1 MRLRVPVLLALLAWT
16 SPVLAWSDA
25 GRCNIGAAFPPSG
38 EIPANIPALVVPSY
52 GSDPTLLSFVLV
64 EADGTE
70 TPVEATER
78 ESTSPI
84 GHAFVPTAPLTVGAH
99 YRVHVG
105 PCLIESGV
113 PGYTFDYTVVAPLS
127 TPVDLGLTL
136 SPLRRRFWPGEAGP
150 ADDVTRFS
158 VDATFERSAAE
169 AAWLSLYELD
179 WSATTPTSGT
189 TSPVG
194 FDVLGVRREIEIAC
208 PASTSTLRALPEG
221 ELRVNVLATSS
232 VAPTL
237 EDAASTTTVCAD
249 AIDVPTDVGVDGGS
263 SADAGMTDAGMTDA
277 GMTDAGMSEPPAACA
292 ASAGSR
298 SASDGA
304 RAGMLILLAL
314 FFTRAKRRAARP
326 SSRS

>member
-1 MRLRVPVLLALLAWT
+1 MRLRVPVLFVLLAWT

-64 EADGTE
+64 AEDGTE
-70 TPVEATER
+70 TLVEATER
-78 ESTSPI
+78 ESTSPL
-84 GHAFVPTAPLTVGAH
+84 GHAFLPTAPLTVGAQ
-99 YRVHVG
+99 YRIHVG

-136 SPLRRRFWPGEAGP
+136 SPLRRRFWPGEAGA

-158 VDATFERSAAE
+158 VDATFERTGERSAAE
-169 AAWLSLYELD
+169 RAWLSLYELD

-189 TSPVG
+189 TSPAG

-208 PASTSTLRALPEG
+208 PTSTSTLRALPEG
-221 ELRVNVLATSS
+221 DLRVNVLATSS

-237 EDAASTTTVCAD
+237 EDSASTTTVCAD
-249 AIDVPTDVGVDGGS
+249 AIDVPTTTPEV
-263 SADAGMTDAGMTDA
+263 DAGSGDAGVTDAGRTD
-277 GMTDAGMSEPPAACA
+277 GVPPAACA

-304 RAGMLILLAL
+304 RALSLLLLAL
-314 FFTRAKRRAARP
+314 LFTRAKRRAGRP